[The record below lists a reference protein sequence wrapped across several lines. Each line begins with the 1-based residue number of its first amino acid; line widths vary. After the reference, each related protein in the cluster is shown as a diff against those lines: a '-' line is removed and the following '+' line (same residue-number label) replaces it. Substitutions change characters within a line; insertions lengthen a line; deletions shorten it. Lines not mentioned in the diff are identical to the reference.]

1 MKEELNLH
9 FHKHLFSPVVIACQN
24 QFASAAAY
32 EIIALCTNPA
42 QLYQASINN
51 TKLNFLKRKLTAHS

>member
-1 MKEELNLH
+1 MKEELDLH

-32 EIIALCTNPA
+32 EIITLCT
-42 QLYQASINN
+42 
-51 TKLNFLKRKLTAHS
+51 TALLQSCTTVPSQHKQYKT